1 IGRRRS
7 LSIVLSLSSIS
18 VIIPIF
24 YSTVFGFILSQ
35 VIWGLTVTGV
45 LSLTQTISTEQT
57 DEKYAPVALG
67 YVTVYFA
74 SGQILG
80 PGIGG
85 YLIDYFGSIPS
96 VLCFCFASLVIGF
109 LLTFQLKTLERK
121 NEL

>member
-1 IGRRRS
+1 
-7 LSIVLSLSSIS
+7 S

-24 YSTVFGFILSQ
+24 YNTVLGFMLSQ

-57 DEKYAPVALG
+57 KKKYAPVALG

-74 SGQILG
+74 GGQILG

-85 YLIDYFGSIPS
+85 YLIDYFGGIPS
-96 VLCFCFASLVIGF
+96 ALWLCFGMLVIGF

-121 NEL
+121 NELLYKSRAQ